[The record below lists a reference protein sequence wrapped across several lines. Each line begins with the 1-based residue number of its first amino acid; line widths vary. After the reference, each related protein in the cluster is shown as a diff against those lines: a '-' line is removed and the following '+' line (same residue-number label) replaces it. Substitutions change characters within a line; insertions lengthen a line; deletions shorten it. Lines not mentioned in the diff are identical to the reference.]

1 MSLRMHNQETGTI
14 WQRDQDEKLTRLPK
28 EKVHFYNA
36 IFNLWTANF
45 CKNILQLIIKTGKIQ
60 MYNDCC

>member
-1 MSLRMHNQETGTI
+1 MHNQETGTI

-28 EKVHFYNA
+28 EKVHSYNA
-36 IFNLWTANF
+36 IFNLWTAKF